1 MTRTTAG
8 KPSAT
13 HKSAPAR
20 KPAAKPAAKA
30 GAGKAAAKSSAAKS
44 SAKPAATKPVAKAAA
59 TKPAATKPVAKAAA
73 TKPAATK
80 PVAKLAA
87 TKPAATKPAATKPAA
102 KAEASKPVSKPATKA
117 PAAPAVDVPEA
128 QVSEPIV
135 KSRRAPVNGH
145 VALVAAGPGAAD
157 LLTVRAVHLL
167 SSADLIVVDADVADL
182 ARLHASTEAQ
192 VVVAVDS
199 AGLPLDQAGRSALVI
214 EASRAGRSVVRL
226 ISGDPV
232 LDGTFL
238 NEASA
243 LRKARLDFEL
253 APGVSEVM
261 GVPAYAGFGLTGG
274 KTRQVRIV
282 DAHDTQ
288 VPWADLI
295 DPRTTLVFV
304 DGADRAADIAEHLL
318 SAGADDSTPI
328 AVTRRG
334 TTVDQRSIVATLA
347 TIRMVTKTSRQAGP
361 GVVVVGHVVDQRD
374 KLDWFETKALFGWR
388 VLIPRTQDHSGPI
401 MELLR
406 LHGAVPVEV
415 PTISVEPPRTPQQI
429 DRAVHGLVQGRY
441 EWIGFTSVNA
451 VRAIREKLQEYGLDA
466 RSFAGLKVAA
476 VGEATVASLVEFG
489 VRPDIV
495 PDSEQTTAA
504 LLDEWPHYDSLTD
517 PINRVFLPRADI
529 ATDTLAAGL
538 AELGWEVEDI
548 TAYRTVRAA
557 PPPADTREAIKTG
570 GFDAVLFTSSS
581 TVRNLVGIAGKPHHT
596 TIVACIGPQTA
607 KAAEEHG
614 LRVDV
619 LADLSTIPSLVDAL
633 AAHGESMRLAALES
647 GDGSWRPSRRRTA
660 ARRRAT

>member
-1 MTRTTAG
+1 V
-8 KPSAT
+8 S
-13 HKSAPAR
+13 
-20 KPAAKPAAKA
+20 
-30 GAGKAAAKSSAAKS
+30 
-44 SAKPAATKPVAKAAA
+44 KPAATPVI
-59 TKPAATKPVAKAAA
+59 
-73 TKPAATK
+73 
-80 PVAKLAA
+80 
-87 TKPAATKPAATKPAA
+87 
-102 KAEASKPVSKPATKA
+102 
-117 PAAPAVDVPEA
+117 DIPEV

-135 KSRRAPVNGH
+135 KSRRAPVHGH
-145 VALVAAGPGAAD
+145 VALVGAGPGAAD

-167 SSADLIVVDADVADL
+167 SSADVIVVDADVVDL
-182 ARLHASTEAQ
+182 ARLHASAGAE
-192 VVVAVDS
+192 VVVAVDAS
-199 AGLPLDQAGRSALVI
+199 GLPLDQAGRAAVVV
-214 EASRAGRSVVRL
+214 EAARAGRSVVRL

-232 LDGTFL
+232 LDGSFL
-238 NEASA
+238 NEAAA
-243 LRKARLDFEL
+243 LRKAKLDFEL

-288 VPWADLI
+288 LPWGDLV

-304 DGADRAADIAEHLL
+304 DGADRAADIADQLL
-318 SAGADDSTPI
+318 SAGADDTTPI
-328 AVTRRG
+328 AITRRG

-347 TIRMVTKTSRQAGP
+347 TIRVVTKASRQVGP
-361 GVVVVGHVVDQRD
+361 GVVVVGHVVDQRE

-495 PDSEQTTAA
+495 PAADQTTSA

-538 AELGWEVEDI
+538 ADLGWEVEDI

-619 LADLSTIPSLVDAL
+619 LAESSTIPSLVDAL
-633 AAHGESMRLAALES
+633 AAHGEAMRLAALEA
-647 GDGSWRPSRRRTA
+647 GEGSWRPSRRRTA